1 MNKRLLLSLALIP
14 LASGCVGVRSSG
26 DQHTV
31 HAEAFHLLGLTI
43 PGDENPKAWAKVPE
57 GAEVI
62 TVRSSPSDWTSVV
75 GVLSNL
81 FGFSSTEITW
91 KGAPPV
97 GSDASGAE

>member
-1 MNKRLLLSLALIP
+1 MQRKLICAIALLP
-14 LASGCVGVRSSG
+14 LATSCVGVRSTG
-26 DQHTV
+26 DKHSV
-31 HAEAFHLLGLTI
+31 HAEAFRFLALTI
-43 PGDENPKAWAKVPE
+43 PGDEQEKEWARVPE

-62 TVRSSPSDWTSVV
+62 SARSSPSDWTSVV

-97 GSDASGAE
+97 EID